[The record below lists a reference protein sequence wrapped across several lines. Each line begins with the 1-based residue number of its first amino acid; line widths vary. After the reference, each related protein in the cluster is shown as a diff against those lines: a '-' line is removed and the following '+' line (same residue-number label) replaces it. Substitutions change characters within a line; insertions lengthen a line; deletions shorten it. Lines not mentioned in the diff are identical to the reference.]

1 MSKKQLFFL
10 IISVAFIAC
19 TGSKHRDPLQVVENP
34 IPVID
39 LEKAVQSPTE
49 PMKMSDFIESIE
61 YIRPEYPASLVGT
74 IFGVSINDK
83 YLLLEVPDRLL
94 CYTRQGKFLR
104 EIGKKGQGPTEH
116 LGIRSST
123 LLDTVVAINSN
134 FNRKILRY
142 DVQGNYLSSL
152 PVSDEVFKINMS
164 DTNRFVINLHHGIA
178 MDDPNLFV
186 TGILNDKGDTVQLKK
201 LQPYYP
207 KGMAHSPTI
216 WWYGDTVCVHTCVTD
231 TVYSVSKNT
240 ITPRYI
246 LHQGKYKINREAFK
260 DIRLLEAERSNF
272 IDGLSCCETDG
283 YLLASFSLDKKRW
296 LVYYDK
302 HSHETKSWTQYPDE
316 VSKYG
321 TLVGGGWE
329 NDVDGGYKLSQL
341 NAINPDY
348 IAVSILPAKLKEVYT
363 ENKKKGI
370 KVKCPKRQQE
380 LEKLVN
386 LLNEDENP
394 VIILYKLKAKI

>member
-1 MSKKQLFFL
+1 ML
-10 IISVAFIAC
+10 
-19 TGSKHRDPLQVVENP
+19 
-34 IPVID
+34 
-39 LEKAVQSPTE
+39 
-49 PMKMSDFIESIE
+49 
-61 YIRPEYPASLVGT
+61 YPA
-74 IFGVSINDK
+74 
-83 YLLLEVPDRLL
+83 
-94 CYTRQGKFLR
+94 R
-104 EIGKKGQGPTEH
+104 EIPARNREKKGQGPTEH

-123 LLDTVVAINSN
+123 LLDAVVAINSN

-216 WWYGDTVCVHTCVTD
+216 WWYGGDTVCVHTCVTD

-283 YLLASFSLDKKRW
+283 YLLASFSLDKKNVGWFITINIR
-296 LVYYDK
+296 
-302 HSHETKSWTQYPDE
+302 TKP
-316 VSKYG
+316 
-321 TLVGGGWE
+321 
-329 NDVDGGYKLSQL
+329 
-341 NAINPDY
+341 
-348 IAVSILPAKLKEVYT
+348 
-363 ENKKKGI
+363 
-370 KVKCPKRQQE
+370 
-380 LEKLVN
+380 N
-386 LLNEDENP
+386 LGRNIP
-394 VIILYKLKAKI
+394 MK